1 MPHPKNATYP
11 LKRGGHI
18 PLFETQSLKGPI
30 ETGGGALELRRM
42 AREGVRKKRPASA
55 PAKPA
60 WGSAAGRSWSQF
72 KAGHKAMQVST
83 EYIETGYVEKAKIL
97 REYKRIPEDHADFKA
112 GFTGCSAYS
121 TGPYGKARKG
131 NRR

>member
-1 MPHPKNATYP
+1 MTLRESKMKSGFERNWRYPDMPS
-11 LKRGGHI
+11 G
-18 PLFETQSLKGPI
+18 
-30 ETGGGALELRRM
+30 
-42 AREGVRKKRPASA
+42 KKRPASA

-121 TGPYGKARKG
+121 TGPYGKARTG